1 MSLAA
6 IYLSE
11 KYGLR
16 KVQVWSRVWMSV
28 VLTILFVLSLSLN
41 SNSTFPAITIV
52 LSILGYIWF
61 LASLLAHVMREYCD
75 CGKKDQLGKCV
86 EIPDKAGDELPT
98 TVENIYENDLS
109 LKADLI

>member
-1 MSLAA
+1 
-6 IYLSE
+6 
-11 KYGLR
+11 
-16 KVQVWSRVWMSV
+16 MSV
-28 VLTILFVLSLSLN
+28 VLTILFVLSNIFSLSLN
-41 SNSTFPAITIV
+41 SYSTSTFPATTIV

-61 LASLLAHVMREYCD
+61 LASLLVHVMREY